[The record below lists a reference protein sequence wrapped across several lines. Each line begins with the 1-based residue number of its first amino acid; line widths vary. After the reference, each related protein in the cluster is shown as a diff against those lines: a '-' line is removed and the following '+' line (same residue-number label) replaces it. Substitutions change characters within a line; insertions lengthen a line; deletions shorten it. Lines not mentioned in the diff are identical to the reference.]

1 MEQIAPVEE
10 NVEQHLVERAMQGD
24 RTAFAE
30 LAPAVGDRLYAVA
43 HRILRDRDLAG
54 DVAQQALVKV
64 WQDLPTLREPERFD
78 GWLHR
83 LIVNACRDELRR
95 LRRNRP
101 TLTLLDTDASLPDAQ
116 LTVADRDQL
125 ERGFRRLS
133 PEHRAVVILTYYL
146 DYTMSE
152 AAEVIGVPI
161 GTVRSRLH
169 YAKQALRAA
178 LEADRRPALR
188 EEPPA

>member
-30 LAPAVGDRLYAVA
+30 LAPAVGDRLYTVA

-169 YAKQALRAA
+169 YAKRALRAA